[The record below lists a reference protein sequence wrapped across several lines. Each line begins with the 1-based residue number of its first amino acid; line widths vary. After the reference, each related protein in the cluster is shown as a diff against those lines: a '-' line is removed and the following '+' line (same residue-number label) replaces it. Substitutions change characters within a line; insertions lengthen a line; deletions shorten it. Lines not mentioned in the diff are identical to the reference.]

1 MKSTK
6 AKSAAGIV
14 IGTISWYIVVIG
26 LAILIFPLLSDIF
39 GVGSIAVENW
49 LLFGSLL
56 IFIGIGIYITG
67 HNESKTKNVLKW
79 LIGGFLLWGMVAILL
94 AVLLSIK
101 KITLGPSNVYYTS
114 LFTGCIIIS
123 GILIFGSHK
132 ERQQI
137 KVSR

>member
-14 IGTISWYIVVIG
+14 IGVISWYIVTIG
-26 LAILIFPLLSDIF
+26 LVILLSPLLSDIF
-39 GVGSIAVENW
+39 GVGSIAIKNW

-56 IFIGIGIYITG
+56 IFIGLGMYITNG
-67 HNESKTKNVLKW
+67 SETKNLLKW
-79 LIGGFLLWGMVAILL
+79 LIGGFLLWGMVAMPL
-94 AVLLSIK
+94 AVLLSVK
-101 KITLGPSNVYYTS
+101 KIALSPDNIYYSN
-114 LFTGCIIIS
+114 LFIGCIIIF
-123 GILIFGSHK
+123 GILIYRSYK